1 MAQCV
6 FNVFHSL
13 SLNHFKL
20 RFLFETSFTIAWN
33 VEMVLWFKHREI
45 QKLLLLDFTSSAI
58 KNSVCGLLTTT
69 FCLPETRFFVK
80 KNENFYELQLKQRLE
95 LFSEIQHIVSPF
107 ELGLLEN
114 FMEQKT

>member
-1 MAQCV
+1 MC

-20 RFLFETSFTIAWN
+20 RFLFETSFAIVWN
-33 VEMVLWFKHREI
+33 VEMVFWFKHREI

-80 KNENFYELQLKQRLE
+80 KIENFYELQLKQRLE
-95 LFSEIQHIVSPF
+95 LFSEIRHMISSF
-107 ELGLLEN
+107 ELGLLEKY